1 VTHVKVRMLAL
12 YVIARDEADRLG
24 RCLRSVPA
32 ATERVVVIDDRT
44 TDETERVARAEG
56 ARVVRAPWRG
66 FAAQKQLAESLCT
79 AEWRL
84 SLDADEWLEDADA
97 LLHAI
102 RAPGDAAGFRL
113 RRCSEWLGRPI
124 RHGRWG
130 RDRQVRVAR
139 AGGRWTGDVHE
150 RLIVDGPVRDVHAEI
165 GHAPYRDVWEHLR
178 TIDRYTRSP
187 GPARRWDPVV
197 RPALHFVDAVLLKS
211 AWRDGLDGLA
221 VAGLGAASTYLK
233 WSRRL
238 KNEPRRT
245 RRYTEGPSVSLRALR
260 GETSSP

>member
-1 VTHVKVRMLAL
+1 MISL

-24 RCLRSVPA
+24 RCLRSVPPDV
-32 ATERVVVIDDRT
+32 ERVVVIDDRT
-44 TDETERVARAEG
+44 TDDTERVALAEG
-56 ARVVRAPWRG
+56 ARVRIAPWRG
-66 FAAQKQLAESLCT
+66 YAAQKQLAESLCT

-84 SLDADEWLEDADA
+84 SLDADEWLEDAGE
-97 LLHAI
+97 LLDAI

-130 RDRQVRVAR
+130 RDRQVRVSR
-139 AGGRWTGDVHE
+139 AGRGRWAGEVHE
-150 RLIVDGPVRDVHAEI
+150 RLIVDGPVRELHGGI
-165 GHAPYRDVWEHLR
+165 GHAPYRDFWEHLR
-178 TIDRYTRSP
+178 TLDRYAI
-187 GPARRWDPVV
+187 GAGHARAWDPWV

-211 AWRDGLDGLA
+211 AWRDGLDGIA

-238 KNEPRRT
+238 HHREHRGTQRT
-245 RRYTEGPSVSLRALR
+245 PL
-260 GETSSP
+260 